1 MEEVLRAIAEM
12 GPAAVW
18 AVRFVAVVIAAI
30 VIYLGLALVAVLR
43 AQPNTEECRYV
54 VFRDL
59 LDLVCDLLSFLRP
72 WRRR

>member
-1 MEEVLRAIAEM
+1 MEEVLRVIAEM

-18 AVRFVAVVIAAI
+18 VAGFVAAVIATI

-43 AQPNTEECRYV
+43 AQPNNEECRYV

-59 LDLVCDLLSFLRP
+59 LDLLCDLLSFLRP
-72 WRRR
+72 WWRR